1 MIQNGKHLNKF
12 LSDIDMLMS
21 PLTEVIKI
29 LITSCH
35 KLNIAINS
43 ISYDTIIKYDNAVFL
58 FLKQQRQNQDHETKA
73 KVSK

>member
-12 LSDIDMLMS
+12 LSDIDILMS

-43 ISYDTIIKYDNAVFL
+43 ISYDAIIKKYNAVFFFSVNSKGKTKTTKL
-58 FLKQQRQNQDHETKA
+58 RQK
-73 KVSK
+73 

>member
-12 LSDIDMLMS
+12 LSDIDILMS
-21 PLTEVIKI
+21 PLKEVIKI

-43 ISYDTIIKYDNAVFL
+43 ISMIP
-58 FLKQQRQNQDHETKA
+58 
-73 KVSK
+73 